1 MKQFAIDVDF
11 RVTKRIYVDAKTAEE
26 AEKMVKDRLT
36 DNPYTDS
43 MNPDSVADF
52 DILEVSECEQ
62 EDDVD
67 QTLKEAIDYVREQI
81 DEDDLSIIHAQ
92 INKCYKQHLVPT
104 FGLVD
109 CDSVIALLE
118 EYGEEH
124 DLPEGW
130 WEDYDDDEILLNI

>member
-109 CDSVIALLE
+109 CDSVLSLLE

-124 DLPEGW
+124 ELSEGW
-130 WEDYDDDEILLNI
+130 WEDYDDDKILLNI